1 MCKRRHLASF
11 GRCSCSLCHS
21 TQESSEEESVDDSDA
36 DEDGSDF
43 DDEDEEEE
51 GKDWDVRGPS
61 RRCRVA
67 SDSSLARCRSSRKR
81 PSARTRRRMKT
92 ATRTASARAEAAARA
107 SLPRRRRASTEMPSS
122 ARPHRARLGFRACL
136 VDEVEY
142 AAACVKIFKSGRQDR
157 STVLPA
163 GHHIHLPP
171 FQRRLSGCV
180 TPPSSHDAAEC
191 QRLFPVA
198 QG

>member
-1 MCKRRHLASF
+1 MLTAVAITGYVPTDGEASGEEEEVCKCRHLASF

-21 TQESSEEESVDDSDA
+21 AQESSEEESVDDSDA

-67 SDSSLARCRSSRKR
+67 SDSSLAHCRSSRKR

-122 ARPHRARLGFRACL
+122 ARPQRARLGFRACL
-136 VDEVEY
+136 VRFEVDMRLNTP
-142 AAACVKIFKSGRQDR
+142 ACVKIS
-157 STVLPA
+157 
-163 GHHIHLPP
+163 
-171 FQRRLSGCV
+171 
-180 TPPSSHDAAEC
+180 
-191 QRLFPVA
+191 
-198 QG
+198 